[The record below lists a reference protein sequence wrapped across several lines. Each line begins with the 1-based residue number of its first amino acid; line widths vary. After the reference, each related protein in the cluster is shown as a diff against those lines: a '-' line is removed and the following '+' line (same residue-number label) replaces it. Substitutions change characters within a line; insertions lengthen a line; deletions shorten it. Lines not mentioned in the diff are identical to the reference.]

1 MAGTE
6 GKNNSLT
13 TGEGIQKQPRKKS
26 NSVSREFAGVQA
38 SDSKPSEKPGDS
50 ANINFILDIPLKISV
65 ELGRTEMLVN
75 ELLKLGQ
82 GSVISLSKS
91 AGEHLEVFANQ
102 KLIAR
107 GEVVVVDDKYGI
119 RLAEIVSHTE
129 RIERL
134 K

>member
-1 MAGTE
+1 MAGIE
-6 GKNNSLT
+6 EKNNNLT
-13 TGEGIQKQPRKKS
+13 TGDGIQKQPQE
-26 NSVSREFAGVQA
+26 NSKPVSRELAGIQA
-38 SDSKPSEKPGDS
+38 SESKQSEKPWDS

-82 GSVISLSKS
+82 GSVIPLSKS

-107 GEVVVVDDKYGI
+107 GEVVVADDKYGI
-119 RLAEIVSHTE
+119 RLTEIVSHTE

>member
-6 GKNNSLT
+6 EKNNSLT

-26 NSVSREFAGVQA
+26 NSVSRELAGVQA

-82 GSVISLSKS
+82 GSVIPLSKS

-119 RLAEIVSHTE
+119 RLTEIVSHTE

>member
-1 MAGTE
+1 
-6 GKNNSLT
+6 
-13 TGEGIQKQPRKKS
+13 
-26 NSVSREFAGVQA
+26 
-38 SDSKPSEKPGDS
+38 
-50 ANINFILDIPLKISV
+50 
-65 ELGRTEMLVN
+65 MLVN

-82 GSVISLSKS
+82 GSVIPLSKS
-91 AGEHLEVFANQ
+91 AGEHLEVLANQ

-119 RLAEIVSHTE
+119 RLTEIVSHTE